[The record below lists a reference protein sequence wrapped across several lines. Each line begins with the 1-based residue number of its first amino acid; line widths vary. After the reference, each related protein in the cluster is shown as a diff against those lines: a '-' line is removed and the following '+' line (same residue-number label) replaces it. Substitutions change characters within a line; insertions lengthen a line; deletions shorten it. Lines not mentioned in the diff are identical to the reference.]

1 MSKMFKLIFML
12 ALLLSPGTLTVSA
25 QNDGAVL
32 EIKNEPLPQVLRQLE
47 MKTDYRFLYL
57 NDDLRGYTFTGDL
70 TLKDINSTMTQL
82 LDGKPLGYTVNQQ
95 YVTVTKQGSTSATSA
110 YIVRGKVVDENGAE
124 LPGVN
129 IRVQGGKTYAVTD
142 INGIYTIEVH
152 ANDVLRFTQPVIDT
166 MVINRS
172 MEQNRIYAH
181 FPASAQQRMQD
192 TVLVLRGGGH
202 PRLLSQRGNYF
213 DNITSASITDA
224 WNKCFGSA
232 SGYTF
237 VITGAQ
243 PADSLRPLVEKYI
256 ASLPASA
263 GKAKWIDHGMYGYR
277 GVTERTVNTGVM
289 GGAAM
294 VVIGISAPMSYTP
307 ANELKN
313 RIVAR
318 IVQQRAMNEMREK
331 SGDVYTI
338 NVNQESR
345 SVPRGAFEV
354 SAEFQADT
362 VNAEALR
369 DKVYGIWTQLV
380 QGGVTQAEVSAALAY
395 FAKTYLEEGDKANRW
410 ADVLANRVVDG
421 CDRLDS
427 DNFERTAAQ
436 VDAAA
441 VNAYIKTMDTNKNV
455 VRLIFR

>member
-1 MSKMFKLIFML
+1 MLPEVQPKAGRIKKQLVDKTTGTTTWRLANGTTVVYKQVPGDRAKVCLRAVRPGGESMFSIDQLPSAQVATRFVE
-12 ALLLSPGTLTVSA
+12 AGGVGTLSS
-25 QNDGAVL
+25 Q
-32 EIKNEPLPQVLRQLE
+32 QL
-47 MKTDYRFLYL
+47 
-57 NDDLRGYTFTGDL
+57 
-70 TLKDINSTMTQL
+70 S
-82 LDGKPLGYTVNQQ
+82 
-95 YVTVTKQGSTSATSA
+95 
-110 YIVRGKVVDENGAE
+110 
-124 LPGVN
+124 
-129 IRVQGGKTYAVTD
+129 RVQEAEAFKVD
-142 INGIYTIEVH
+142 SRIYGYSSRMEGMSLPNSVEQMLRLLY
-152 ANDVLRFTQPVIDT
+152 LRFTQPVIDT

-181 FPASAQQRMQD
+181 FPASAQQRLQD

-224 WNKCFGSA
+224 WNKCFGAA

-313 RIVAR
+313 CIVAR

-345 SVPRGAFEV
+345 SVLRGAFEV

-395 FAKTYLEEGDKANRW
+395 FAKTYLEDGDKADRW
-410 ADVLANRVVDG
+410 ADVLANRMVDG